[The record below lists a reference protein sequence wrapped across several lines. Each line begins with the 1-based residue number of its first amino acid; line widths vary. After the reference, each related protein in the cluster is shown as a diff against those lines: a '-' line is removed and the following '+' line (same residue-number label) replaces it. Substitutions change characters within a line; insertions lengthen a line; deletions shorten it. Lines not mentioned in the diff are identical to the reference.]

1 MCQCMH
7 TRTPMQSAF
16 ADFVATR
23 GSRQALANVR
33 ALLDRPAG
41 PCLVFLCGP
50 PGVGKSH
57 LLRAARLQH
66 GASGRDA
73 AVPDL
78 VREVLGDARSRYDE
92 RLSTIDDL
100 RVLAGM
106 PRTQLEVGRHLAD
119 RIRAGVRVVAAAGVA
134 PTALPQLTAQLRRSD
149 GAVFATLTP
158 PSVREMTTILRIEA
172 SRVGVR
178 LDAANRPQ
186 DGGPLP
192 WRRPG
197 GAGRGGQAPTHPVA
211 GGHAPA
217 AEGDRRR

>member
-1 MCQCMH
+1 
-7 TRTPMQSAF
+7 MQSAF

-92 RLSTIDDL
+92 RLSTVDDL
-100 RVLAGM
+100 HVLAGM
-106 PRTQLEVGRHLAD
+106 PRTQLELGRHLAD

-134 PTALPQLTAQLRRSD
+134 PTELPQLTAQLRRID
-149 GAVFATLTP
+149 GAVFATLKP

-178 LDAANRPQ
+178 LDAAIARKMAARCRGDVRVAQGAVARLRLTQSLEGTLLRPRATAND
-186 DGGPLP
+186 DG
-192 WRRPG
+192 
-197 GAGRGGQAPTHPVA
+197 AT
-211 GGHAPA
+211 
-217 AEGDRRR
+217 